1 MIFSNLKCYSH
12 SYEYFVN
19 YTFYSRSNCKFEEK
33 LPMQTVYKILA
44 IDSNHEC
51 LNQGLRDAGFI
62 VDEDY
67 TSSKEEIE
75 NVIDQYDGLI
85 VRSRFPIDQPFL
97 AKATQLQ
104 FIGRVGAGLEN
115 IDEAYAAERGITLF
129 NSPEGNRDSVGEHAI
144 GMLLMLMHH
153 LRRADQEVRQGIWK
167 REENRGDELKGK
179 TVGIIGYGNM
189 GNAFAKRLQGFDV
202 EVICY
207 DIEPNK
213 GNEFATQVSLEEFFQ
228 RAQVV
233 SLHTPQTA
241 ETMQMINAEF
251 IDRFQHPFYFVN
263 TARGKSVVTKDLV
276 AAMQSGKVLGA
287 ALDVLEFEKSSFE
300 RLVAS
305 ELPEEFQYLIEADN
319 VVLAPHIAGW
329 THQSKVKLAE
339 FIRDKIIAWQTK

>member
-1 MIFSNLKCYSH
+1 MN
-12 SYEYFVN
+12 
-19 YTFYSRSNCKFEEK
+19 T
-33 LPMQTVYKILA
+33 PYKILA

-51 LNQGLRDAGFI
+51 LNTGLRDAGFI

-67 TSSKEEIE
+67 TSSKEIIE
-75 NVIDQYDGLI
+75 EKIAEYDGMI
-85 VRSRFPIDQPFL
+85 VRSRFPIDKAFL
-97 AKATQLQ
+97 TKANNLK

-115 IDEAYAAERGITLF
+115 IDEDFAAQQNITLF

-153 LRRADQEVRQGIWK
+153 LRRADNEVRNGIWK

-202 EVICY
+202 DVICY
-207 DIEPNK
+207 DILPNK
-213 GNEFATQVSLEEFFQ
+213 GNQYATQVSLEEFFQ
-228 RAQVV
+228 RAEIV
-233 SLHTPQTA
+233 SLHTPQTP
-241 ETMQMINAEF
+241 ETSKMINAQF
-251 IDRFQHPFYFVN
+251 IHNFQHSFYFVN

-276 AAMQSGKVLGA
+276 NAMKMGKVLGA

-300 RLVAS
+300 KLIVS
-305 ELPEEFQYLIEADN
+305 DLPEEFQYLIQAEN

-339 FIRDKIIAWQTK
+339 FIRDKIIAWSKAN

>member
-1 MIFSNLKCYSH
+1 MK
-12 SYEYFVN
+12 
-19 YTFYSRSNCKFEEK
+19 T
-33 LPMQTVYKILA
+33 PYKILA

-51 LNQGLRDAGFI
+51 LNEGLRNAGFI

-67 TSSKEEIE
+67 TSPKELIE
-75 NVIDQYDGLI
+75 QKIADYDGMI
-85 VRSRFPIDQPFL
+85 VRSRFPIDRSFL
-97 AKATQLQ
+97 EKASQLK

-115 IDEAYAAERGITLF
+115 IDEEYAAERGIVLF
-129 NSPEGNRDSVGEHAI
+129 NSPEGNRDSLGEHAV

-153 LRRADQEVRQGIWK
+153 LRRADNEVRNGIWK

-179 TVGIIGYGNM
+179 TVGLIGYGNM
-189 GNAFAKRLQGFDV
+189 GNAFARRLQGFDV

-207 DIEPNK
+207 DILPEK
-213 GNEFATQVSLEEFFQ
+213 GNEFAKQVTLQEFLES
-228 RAQVV
+228 VDV
-233 SLHTPQTA
+233 ISLHTPQTP
-241 ETMQMINAEF
+241 ETTKMIDATF
-251 IDRFQHPFYFVN
+251 IANVRKPFYFVN

-276 AAMQSGKVLGA
+276 EAMKNKKVLGV

-305 ELPEEFQYLIEADN
+305 DLPEEFQYLIEADN

-339 FIRDKIIAWQTK
+339 FIRDKIIAWK

>member
-1 MIFSNLKCYSH
+1 M
-12 SYEYFVN
+12 
-19 YTFYSRSNCKFEEK
+19 
-33 LPMQTVYKILA
+33 PYKILA

-51 LNQGLRDAGFI
+51 LNTGLRDAGFI

-67 TSSKEEIE
+67 TSSKEIIE
-75 NVIDQYDGLI
+75 QKIADYDGMI
-85 VRSRFPIDQPFL
+85 VRSRFPIDKDFL
-97 AKATQLQ
+97 AKATNLK

-115 IDEAYAAERGITLF
+115 IDEDFAANRGIILF

-153 LRRADQEVRQGIWK
+153 LRRADNEVRNGIWK

-202 EVICY
+202 DVICY
-207 DIEPNK
+207 DILPNK
-213 GNEFATQVSLEEFFQ
+213 GNQYATQVSLTEFFQ
-228 RAQVV
+228 RAEVV
-233 SLHTPQTA
+233 SLHTPQTP
-241 ETMQMINAEF
+241 ETSKMINAEF
-251 IDRFQHPFYFVN
+251 IANFQHSFYFVN

-276 AAMQSGKVLGA
+276 EAMKSGKILGA

-300 RLVAS
+300 KLIVS
-305 ELPEEFQYLIEADN
+305 ELPDEFQYLVQADN

-329 THQSKVKLAE
+329 THQSKIKLAE
-339 FIRDKIIAWQTK
+339 FIKDKIIAWSNAN

>member
-1 MIFSNLKCYSH
+1 MKAS
-12 SYEYFVN
+12 
-19 YTFYSRSNCKFEEK
+19 
-33 LPMQTVYKILA
+33 YKILA

-51 LNQGLRDAGFI
+51 LNNGLREAGFI

-67 TSSKEEIE
+67 TSPKEIIE
-75 NVIDQYDGLI
+75 QKINEYDGMI
-85 VRSRFPIDQPFL
+85 VRSRFPIDKDFL
-97 AKATQLQ
+97 AKATNLK

-115 IDEAYAAERGITLF
+115 IDEEFAAENNIVLF

-153 LRRADQEVRQGIWK
+153 LRRADNEVRNGIWK

-189 GNAFAKRLQGFDV
+189 GNAFARRLQGFEV
-202 EVICY
+202 NVICY
-207 DIEPNK
+207 DILPNK
-213 GNEFATQVSLEEFFQ
+213 GNDFAKQVSLEEFFEQ
-228 RAQVV
+228 ADVV
-233 SLHTPQTA
+233 SLHTPQTP
-241 ETMQMINAEF
+241 ETMQMINEEF
-251 IDRFQHPFYFVN
+251 ISNFKKPFYFVN

-276 AAMQSGKVLGA
+276 EAIKTGKILGA

-300 RLVAS
+300 KLVAS
-305 ELPEEFQYLIEADN
+305 ELPEEFQYLIQADN

-339 FIRDKIIAWQTK
+339 FIRDKIIDWKDNQ

>member
-1 MIFSNLKCYSH
+1 MN
-12 SYEYFVN
+12 
-19 YTFYSRSNCKFEEK
+19 T
-33 LPMQTVYKILA
+33 PYKILA

-51 LNQGLRDAGFI
+51 LNTGLRDAGFI

-67 TSSKEEIE
+67 TSSKEIIE
-75 NVIDQYDGLI
+75 EKIAEYDGMI
-85 VRSRFPIDQPFL
+85 VRSRFPIDKAFL
-97 AKATQLQ
+97 TKANNLK

-115 IDEAYAAERGITLF
+115 IDEDFAAQQNITLF

-153 LRRADQEVRQGIWK
+153 LRRADNEVRNGIWK

-202 EVICY
+202 DVICY
-207 DIEPNK
+207 DILPNK
-213 GNEFATQVSLEEFFQ
+213 GNQYATQVSLEEFFQ
-228 RAQVV
+228 RAEIV
-233 SLHTPQTA
+233 SLHTPQTP
-241 ETMQMINAEF
+241 ETSKMINAQF
-251 IDRFQHPFYFVN
+251 IHNFQHSFYFVN

-276 AAMQSGKVLGA
+276 NAMKTGKVLGA

-300 RLVAS
+300 KLIVS
-305 ELPEEFQYLIEADN
+305 DLPEEFQYLIQAEN

-329 THQSKVKLAE
+329 THQSKIKLAE
-339 FIRDKIIAWQTK
+339 FIRDKIIAWSKAN

>member
-1 MIFSNLKCYSH
+1 MLF
-12 SYEYFVN
+12 YEKSV
-19 YTFYSRSNCKFEEK
+19 TFDKKRMSAG
-33 LPMQTVYKILA
+33 YKILA

-51 LNQGLRDAGFI
+51 LNNGLREAGFI

-67 TSSKEEIE
+67 QSSKEEIE
-75 NVIDQYDGLI
+75 NIIHQYDGLI
-85 VRSRFPIDQPFL
+85 VRSRFPIDQTFL
-97 AKATQLQ
+97 AKATNLK

-115 IDEAYAAERGITLF
+115 IDEDYAAERNIILF

-153 LRRADQEVRQGIWK
+153 LRRADNEVRSGIWK

-189 GNAFAKRLQGFDV
+189 GNAFAQRLQGFGV

-207 DIEPNK
+207 DILPDQ
-213 GNEFATQVSLEEFFQ
+213 GNQYATQVSLEEFFN
-228 RAQVV
+228 RAEVV
-233 SLHTPQTA
+233 SLHTPQTPQ
-241 ETMQMINAEF
+241 TMQMINKEF
-251 IDRFQHPFYFVN
+251 INQFKNPFYFIN

-276 AAMQSGKVLGA
+276 EAMKSGKVIGA

-329 THQSKVKLAE
+329 THQSKIKLAE
-339 FIRDKIIAWQTK
+339 FIRDKIIAWKATN

>member
-1 MIFSNLKCYSH
+1 MKTS
-12 SYEYFVN
+12 
-19 YTFYSRSNCKFEEK
+19 
-33 LPMQTVYKILA
+33 YKILV

-51 LNQGLRDAGFI
+51 LNNGLRDAGFI

-67 TSSKEEIE
+67 TSPKETIE
-75 NVIDQYDGLI
+75 QKINEYDGMI
-85 VRSRFPIDQPFL
+85 VRSRFPIDKDFL
-97 AKATQLQ
+97 AKATNLK

-115 IDEAYAAERGITLF
+115 IDEEFAAENNIVLF

-153 LRRADQEVRQGIWK
+153 LRRADNEVRNGIWK

-189 GNAFAKRLQGFDV
+189 GNAFARRLQGFEV
-202 EVICY
+202 NVICY
-207 DIEPNK
+207 DILLNK
-213 GNEFATQVSLEEFFQ
+213 GDEFAKQVTLEEFFEQ
-228 RAQVV
+228 ADVV
-233 SLHTPQTA
+233 SLHTPQTP

-251 IDRFQHPFYFVN
+251 ISNFKKPFYFVN

-276 AAMQSGKVLGA
+276 EAMKTGKILGA

-300 RLVAS
+300 KLVAS
-305 ELPEEFQYLIEADN
+305 ELPEEFQYLIQADN

-339 FIRDKIIAWQTK
+339 FIRDKIIDWKNNQ

>member
-1 MIFSNLKCYSH
+1 M
-12 SYEYFVN
+12 
-19 YTFYSRSNCKFEEK
+19 
-33 LPMQTVYKILA
+33 PYKILA

-51 LNQGLRDAGFI
+51 LNTGLRDAGFI

-67 TSSKEEIE
+67 TSSKEIIE
-75 NVIDQYDGLI
+75 QKIADYDGMI
-85 VRSRFPIDQPFL
+85 VRSRFPIDKDFL
-97 AKATQLQ
+97 TKATNLK

-115 IDEAYAAERGITLF
+115 IDEDFAANRGIILF

-153 LRRADQEVRQGIWK
+153 LRRADNEVRNGIWK

-202 EVICY
+202 DVICY
-207 DIEPNK
+207 DILPNK
-213 GNEFATQVSLEEFFQ
+213 GNQYAMQVSLTEFFQ
-228 RAQVV
+228 RAEVV
-233 SLHTPQTA
+233 SLHTPQTP
-241 ETMQMINAEF
+241 ETSKMINAEF
-251 IDRFQHPFYFVN
+251 IANFQHSFYFVN

-276 AAMQSGKVLGA
+276 EAMKSGKILGA

-300 RLVAS
+300 KLIVS
-305 ELPEEFQYLIEADN
+305 ELPDEFQYLIQADN

-329 THQSKVKLAE
+329 THQSKIKLAE
-339 FIRDKIIAWQTK
+339 FIKDKIIAWSKAN

>member
-1 MIFSNLKCYSH
+1 M
-12 SYEYFVN
+12 
-19 YTFYSRSNCKFEEK
+19 YT
-33 LPMQTVYKILA
+33 PYKILA
-44 IDSNHEC
+44 IDSNHDC
-51 LNQGLRDAGFI
+51 LNNGLREAGFI

-67 TSSKEEIE
+67 TSPKEIIE
-75 NVIDQYDGLI
+75 QKINEYDGMI
-85 VRSRFPIDQPFL
+85 VRSRFPIDKDFL
-97 AKATQLQ
+97 AKATNLK

-115 IDEAYAAERGITLF
+115 IDEEFAAENNIVLF

-153 LRRADQEVRQGIWK
+153 LRRADNEVRNGIWK

-202 EVICY
+202 DVICY
-207 DIEPNK
+207 DILPNK
-213 GNEFATQVSLEEFFQ
+213 GNQYAEQVSLQEFFD
-228 RAQVV
+228 RVDVV
-233 SLHTPQTA
+233 SLHTPQTP
-241 ETMQMINAEF
+241 ETTGMINAEF
-251 IDRFQHPFYFVN
+251 ISNFKKPFYFVN

-276 AAMQSGKVLGA
+276 EAIKTGKILGA

-300 RLVAS
+300 KLVAS
-305 ELPEEFQYLIEADN
+305 ELPEEFQYLIQADN

-339 FIRDKIIAWQTK
+339 FIRDKIIDWKDNQ

>member
-1 MIFSNLKCYSH
+1 MN
-12 SYEYFVN
+12 
-19 YTFYSRSNCKFEEK
+19 T
-33 LPMQTVYKILA
+33 PYKILV

-51 LNQGLRDAGFI
+51 LNTGLRDAGFI

-67 TSSKEEIE
+67 TSSKEIIE
-75 NVIDQYDGLI
+75 EKIAEYDGMI
-85 VRSRFPIDQPFL
+85 VRSRFPIDKAFL
-97 AKATQLQ
+97 TKANNLK

-115 IDEAYAAERGITLF
+115 IDENFAAQQNITLF

-153 LRRADQEVRQGIWK
+153 LRRADNEVRNGIWK

-202 EVICY
+202 DVICY
-207 DIEPNK
+207 DILPNK
-213 GNEFATQVSLEEFFQ
+213 GNQYATQVSLEEFFQ
-228 RAQVV
+228 RAEIV
-233 SLHTPQTA
+233 SLHTPQTP
-241 ETMQMINAEF
+241 ETSKMINAQF
-251 IDRFQHPFYFVN
+251 IHNFQHSFYFVN

-276 AAMQSGKVLGA
+276 NAMKTGKVLGA

-300 RLVAS
+300 KLIVS
-305 ELPEEFQYLIEADN
+305 DLPEEFQYLIQAEN

-329 THQSKVKLAE
+329 THQSKIKLAE
-339 FIRDKIIAWQTK
+339 FIRDKIIAWSKAN

>member
-1 MIFSNLKCYSH
+1 MKAS
-12 SYEYFVN
+12 
-19 YTFYSRSNCKFEEK
+19 
-33 LPMQTVYKILA
+33 YKILA

-51 LNQGLRDAGFI
+51 LNNGLREAGFI

-67 TSSKEEIE
+67 TSPKEIIE
-75 NVIDQYDGLI
+75 QKINEYDGMI
-85 VRSRFPIDQPFL
+85 VRSRFPIDKDFL
-97 AKATQLQ
+97 AKATNLK

-115 IDEAYAAERGITLF
+115 IDEEFAAENNIVLF

-153 LRRADQEVRQGIWK
+153 LRRADNEVRNGIWK

-189 GNAFAKRLQGFDV
+189 GNAFARRLQGFEV
-202 EVICY
+202 NVICY
-207 DIEPNK
+207 DILPNK
-213 GNEFATQVSLEEFFQ
+213 GNEFAKQVSLEEFFEQ
-228 RAQVV
+228 ADVV
-233 SLHTPQTA
+233 SLHTPQTP

-251 IDRFQHPFYFVN
+251 ISNFKKPFYFVN

-276 AAMQSGKVLGA
+276 EAIKTGKILGA

-300 RLVAS
+300 KLVAS
-305 ELPEEFQYLIEADN
+305 ELPEEFQYLIQADN

-339 FIRDKIIAWQTK
+339 FIRDKIIDWKDNQ

>member
-1 MIFSNLKCYSH
+1 MN
-12 SYEYFVN
+12 
-19 YTFYSRSNCKFEEK
+19 T
-33 LPMQTVYKILA
+33 PYKILA

-51 LNQGLRDAGFI
+51 LNTGLRDAGFI

-67 TSSKEEIE
+67 TSSKEIIE
-75 NVIDQYDGLI
+75 EKIAEYDGMI
-85 VRSRFPIDQPFL
+85 VRSRFPIDKAFL
-97 AKATQLQ
+97 TKANNLK

-115 IDEAYAAERGITLF
+115 IDEDFAAQQNITLF

-153 LRRADQEVRQGIWK
+153 LRRADNEVRNGIWK

-202 EVICY
+202 DVIYY
-207 DIEPNK
+207 DILPNK
-213 GNEFATQVSLEEFFQ
+213 GNQYATQVSLEEFFQ
-228 RAQVV
+228 RAEIV
-233 SLHTPQTA
+233 SLHTPQTP
-241 ETMQMINAEF
+241 ETSKMINAQF
-251 IDRFQHPFYFVN
+251 IHNFQHSFYFVN

-276 AAMQSGKVLGA
+276 NAMKTGKVLGA

-300 RLVAS
+300 KLIVS
-305 ELPEEFQYLIEADN
+305 DLPEEFQYLIQAEN

-329 THQSKVKLAE
+329 THQSKIKLAE
-339 FIRDKIIAWQTK
+339 FIRDKIIAWSKAN

>member
-1 MIFSNLKCYSH
+1 MSI
-12 SYEYFVN
+12 
-19 YTFYSRSNCKFEEK
+19 T
-33 LPMQTVYKILA
+33 YKILA

-51 LNQGLRDAGFI
+51 LNNGLREAGFI

-67 TSSKEEIE
+67 HSSKEDIE
-75 NVIDQYDGLI
+75 KVIDQYDGMI
-85 VRSRFPIDQPFL
+85 VRSRFPIDRSFL
-97 AKATQLQ
+97 EKATKLK

-115 IDEAYAAERGITLF
+115 IDEDYAADRGIILF

-153 LRRADQEVRQGIWK
+153 LRRADQEVRNGIWK

-207 DIEPNK
+207 DILPNK
-213 GNEFATQVSLEEFFQ
+213 GNEYATQVSLEEFFE

-233 SLHTPQTA
+233 SLHTPQTP

-251 IDRFQHPFYFVN
+251 IHQFKQPFYFVN

-276 AAMQSGKVLGA
+276 EALKSGKVLGA

-305 ELPEEFQYLIEADN
+305 ELPEEFQYLIESDQ

-329 THQSKVKLAE
+329 TLQSKVKLAE
-339 FIRDKIIAWQTK
+339 FIRDKIINWKHNQ

>member
-1 MIFSNLKCYSH
+1 M
-12 SYEYFVN
+12 
-19 YTFYSRSNCKFEEK
+19 
-33 LPMQTVYKILA
+33 PYKILA

-51 LNQGLRDAGFI
+51 LNTGLRDAGFI

-67 TSSKEEIE
+67 TSSKEIIE
-75 NVIDQYDGLI
+75 QKIADYDGMI
-85 VRSRFPIDQPFL
+85 VRSRFPIDKDFL
-97 AKATQLQ
+97 AKATNLK

-115 IDEAYAAERGITLF
+115 IDEDFAANRGIILF

-153 LRRADQEVRQGIWK
+153 LRRADNEVRNGIWK

-202 EVICY
+202 DVICY
-207 DIEPNK
+207 DILPNK
-213 GNEFATQVSLEEFFQ
+213 SNQYATQVSLTEFFQ
-228 RAQVV
+228 RAEVV
-233 SLHTPQTA
+233 SLHTPQTP
-241 ETMQMINAEF
+241 ETSKMINAEF
-251 IDRFQHPFYFVN
+251 IANFQHSFYFVN

-276 AAMQSGKVLGA
+276 EAMKSGKILGA

-300 RLVAS
+300 KLIVS
-305 ELPEEFQYLIEADN
+305 ELPDEFQYLVQADN

-329 THQSKVKLAE
+329 THQSKIKLAE
-339 FIRDKIIAWQTK
+339 FIKDKIIAWSKAN

>member
-1 MIFSNLKCYSH
+1 MKAS
-12 SYEYFVN
+12 
-19 YTFYSRSNCKFEEK
+19 
-33 LPMQTVYKILA
+33 YKILA

-51 LNQGLRDAGFI
+51 LNNGLREAGFI

-67 TSSKEEIE
+67 TSPKEIIE
-75 NVIDQYDGLI
+75 QKINEYDGMI
-85 VRSRFPIDQPFL
+85 VRSRFPIDKYFL
-97 AKATQLQ
+97 AKATNLK

-115 IDEAYAAERGITLF
+115 IDEEFAAENNIVLF

-153 LRRADQEVRQGIWK
+153 LRRVDKEVRNGIWK

-189 GNAFAKRLQGFDV
+189 GNAFARRLQGFEV
-202 EVICY
+202 NVICY
-207 DIEPNK
+207 DILPNK
-213 GNEFATQVSLEEFFQ
+213 GNKFAKQVSLEEFFEQ
-228 RAQVV
+228 VDVV
-233 SLHTPQTA
+233 SLHTPQTP

-251 IDRFQHPFYFVN
+251 ISNFNKPFYFVN

-276 AAMQSGKVLGA
+276 EAMNTGKILGA

-300 RLVAS
+300 KLVAS
-305 ELPEEFQYLIEADN
+305 ELPEEFQYLIQADN

-339 FIRDKIIAWQTK
+339 FIRDKIIDWKDNQ

>member
-1 MIFSNLKCYSH
+1 MKAS
-12 SYEYFVN
+12 
-19 YTFYSRSNCKFEEK
+19 
-33 LPMQTVYKILA
+33 YKILA

-51 LNQGLRDAGFI
+51 LNNGLREAGFI

-67 TSSKEEIE
+67 TSPKEIIE
-75 NVIDQYDGLI
+75 QKINEYDGMI
-85 VRSRFPIDQPFL
+85 VRSRFPIDKDFL
-97 AKATQLQ
+97 AKATNLK

-115 IDEAYAAERGITLF
+115 IDEEFAAENNIVLF

-153 LRRADQEVRQGIWK
+153 LRRADNEVRNGIWK

-189 GNAFAKRLQGFDV
+189 GNAFARRLQGFEV
-202 EVICY
+202 NVICY
-207 DIEPNK
+207 DILPNK
-213 GNEFATQVSLEEFFQ
+213 GNDFAKQVSLEEFFEQ
-228 RAQVV
+228 ADVV
-233 SLHTPQTA
+233 SLHTPQTP
-241 ETMQMINAEF
+241 ETMQMINEEF
-251 IDRFQHPFYFVN
+251 ISNFKKPFYFVN

-276 AAMQSGKVLGA
+276 DAMKTGKILGA

-300 RLVAS
+300 KLVAS
-305 ELPEEFQYLIEADN
+305 ELPEEFQYLIQADN

-339 FIRDKIIAWQTK
+339 FIRDKIIDWKDNQ